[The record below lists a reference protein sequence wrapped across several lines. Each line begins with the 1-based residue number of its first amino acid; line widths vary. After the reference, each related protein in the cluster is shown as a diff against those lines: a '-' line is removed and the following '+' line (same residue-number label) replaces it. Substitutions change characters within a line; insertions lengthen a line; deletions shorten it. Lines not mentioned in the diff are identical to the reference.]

1 MFKRLTTIE
10 DLELLMTSS
19 TESPVAIFKHSNS
32 CPISSGVRESV
43 ESCPETLNEIVVQ
56 TEREL
61 SNLVAEKTGVTHE
74 SPQVIVVFKGAV
86 IYKASHYDI
95 NGDDISLAIKG
106 ATS

>member
-1 MFKRLTTIE
+1 MA
-10 DLELLMTSS
+10 SS
-19 TESPVAIFKHSNS
+19 TEHPVAIFKHSNS
-32 CPISSGVRESV
+32 CPISFGVRESI

-61 SNLVAEKTGVTHE
+61 SNLVAERTGVTHE
-74 SPQVIVVFKGAV
+74 SPQVIVLFKGNV

-95 NGDDISLAIKG
+95 SGDEISRAIKA

>member
-1 MFKRLTTIE
+1 MFKRLTSIE
-10 DLELLMTSS
+10 DLELLLASS
-19 TESPVAIFKHSNS
+19 AESPVTIFKHSNS
-32 CPISSGVRESV
+32 CPISSDVRESV
-43 ESCPETLNEIVVQ
+43 KSCPETLNEIVVQ

-74 SPQVIVVFKGAV
+74 SPQAIVVFKGAV

-95 NGDDISLAIKG
+95 IGEDISLAIKG